1 MTKASN
7 ALLIGDFAPLHLGH
21 LVDINHAAGIA
32 DTLHIV
38 ITPPAHRPLPSG
50 RAPNLSDVARWV
62 QVACQQFGFI
72 KVHTTQS
79 LGLDIAFDCQEDT
92 RLDDGQLSQVCQA
105 LAIDTTSTQVYQANL
120 DATLRSQR
128 MAICQHP
135 LQHFDKLAPACRYF
149 YTQTVCIVG
158 GESSG
163 KTTLIHKLANHY
175 GANIAL
181 EMGRLY
187 THSHLGGTELGLQYS
202 DYLPIAI
209 NHAKAIMNATANA
222 TAPITLIDTDFA
234 TTQAFCEVYENR
246 THPVVASLADHFRAD
261 FTIYLDNNVTW
272 VADGMRRLGDIKARS
287 HFAQTLLDILAR
299 HDIRHHVIDD
309 ADYHERYQQAVSWI
323 DTQILG
329 KTPMILT
336 QHPQDTTL

>member
-7 ALLIGDFAPLHLGH
+7 AILIGDFAPLHLGH
-21 LVDINHAAGIA
+21 LADINTAIGMAQ
-32 DTLHIV
+32 TLHII

-62 QVACQQFGFI
+62 QVACQHFGFV

-79 LGLDIAFDCQEDT
+79 LGIDITFDYQNDAKLDHDKFLA
-92 RLDDGQLSQVCQA
+92 LCQA
-105 LAIDTTSTQVYQANL
+105 LDIDTASAQVYQANP
-120 DATLRSQR
+120 DAMPVSQR
-128 MAICQHP
+128 VAICQSP
-135 LQHFDKLAPACRYF
+135 LQHFDQLAAACRYF

-175 GANIAL
+175 GATVAL

-209 NHAKAIMNATANA
+209 NHAKAIMDATAA
-222 TAPITLIDTDFA
+222 AAAPITLVDTDFV
-234 TTQAFCEVYENR
+234 TTQAFCKVYEKR
-246 THPVVASLADHFRAD
+246 THPVVASLADHFRLD
-261 FTIYLDNNVTW
+261 FTIYLDNNVAW
-272 VADGMRRLGDIKARS
+272 VADGMRRLGDTKARS
-287 HFAQTLLDILAR
+287 HFAQTLLDTLAR
-299 HDIRHHVIDD
+299 HDIAHHVIDD
-309 ADYHERYQQAVSWI
+309 SDYHARYQQAVAWI
-323 DTQILG
+323 DTQIFG
-329 KTPMILT
+329 KMPPSTFA
-336 QHPQDTTL
+336 QDTL

>member
-21 LVDINHAAGIA
+21 LADINDASKLAN
-32 DTLHIV
+32 TLHIV
-38 ITPPAHRPLPSG
+38 ITASAGIATPSG
-50 RAPNLSDVARWV
+50 RTPNLSDVARWV
-62 QVACQQFGFI
+62 QVACQHFPFI
-72 KVHTTQS
+72 KVHTKDS
-79 LGLDIAFDCQEDT
+79 LGLDIDFDYQRDDT
-92 RLDDGQLSQVCQA
+92 LDDGKFLELCQA
-105 LAIDTTSTQVYQANL
+105 LDIDTASTQVYKSNL
-120 DATLRSQR
+120 NSQQLAQR

-135 LQHFDKLAPACRYF
+135 LQHFDQLAVSCRYF

-175 GANIAL
+175 GASVAL

-209 NHAKAIMNATANA
+209 NHAKAITDATTAA
-222 TAPITLIDTDFA
+222 TAPITLVDTDFA
-234 TTQAFCEVYENR
+234 TTQAFCEVYEKR
-246 THPVVASLADHFRAD
+246 THPVVASLADNFRLD
-261 FTIYLDNNVTW
+261 FTIYLDNNVAW
-272 VADGMRRLGDIKARS
+272 VADGMRRLGDTKARS

-299 HDIRHHVIDD
+299 HDIAHHVIDD
-309 ADYHERYQQAVSWI
+309 DNYHARYQQAVLWI
-323 DTQILG
+323 DTHILG
-329 KTPMILT
+329 KIPTDTT
-336 QHPQDTTL
+336 QPPQDATL